1 MKKTA
6 STCSRLAPNKRSAL
20 ATGTALAMALWLSA
34 GPAGAQLLYTGGT
47 GEIEF
52 SGQPVGTYG
61 GIPPLWA
68 FDGFT
73 GNNDILAS
81 PGGTFNGVN
90 YVNPN
95 LFGTGVVPL
104 GPGIFA
110 TAAPGVDNGIAFGG
124 GSISI
129 NPAAV
134 GFSIGETSP
143 GNVSVGIGAESSTF
157 TVGAGGV
164 PGATIGTYL
173 SLNGILSP
181 SSAIAASL
189 VTYVSDITTGNS
201 VVLAEVLGATGT
213 GYGSKFVALS
223 GQLGSPVAGA
233 NAWVLFGNA
242 GTTYSGFASA
252 FVPNFLNPGD
262 NVQITSVLTEAADPY
277 SLDATIYSDGVPVD
291 LNGATLPDVL
301 LYDTTPSVPEPGALA
316 FLAVGAAAGWLLDR
330 RRVVA

>member
-1 MKKTA
+1 MKIIFPFSSVRKVARLDAWLMAVALVATVA
-6 STCSRLAPNKRSAL
+6 SP
-20 ATGTALAMALWLSA
+20 
-34 GPAGAQLLYTGGT
+34 PAVRAQLIYTGGT

-73 GNNDILAS
+73 GNNDILSS

-95 LFGTGVVPL
+95 IFGTGVVPL
-104 GPGIFA
+104 GGGIFA
-110 TAAPGVDNGIAFGG
+110 TAAPGIDNGIAFGG

-143 GNVSVGIGAESSTF
+143 GNVSVGIGAESSSF
-157 TVGAGGV
+157 TVGALGV
-164 PGATIGTYL
+164 PGATIGTFL

-189 VTYVSDITTGNS
+189 VTYVNDITTGNN
-201 VVLAEVLGATGT
+201 VILAEVLGATGT

-223 GQLGSPVAGA
+223 GQFGSPVAGA
-233 NAWVLFGNA
+233 NAWVLFGNGGA
-242 GTTYSGFASA
+242 TYNGFASA
-252 FVPNFLNPGD
+252 FVPNFLGVGD
-262 NVQITSVLTEAADPY
+262 NVQITSVLTEAADPQ
-277 SLDATIYSDGVPVD
+277 SFDATIFADGLPGD
-291 LNGATLPDVL
+291 LNGATLPDAIL
-301 LYDTTPSVPEPGALA
+301 IGTQPVPEPGTLS
-316 FLAVGAAAGWLLDR
+316 LCAAGSLALLIFRKRSR
-330 RRVVA
+330 R